1 MLSVSRVLP
10 ARPVRI
16 GTVQQ
21 LQFLLSLYVPL
32 SLPGESVL
40 LAQIPSNAEEFTA

>member
-10 ARPVRI
+10 ARPVGI

-21 LQFLLSLYVPL
+21 LQFLLSLSIPL
-32 SLPGESVL
+32 SLPGGSVL